1 MNKDRE
7 TAYAAIDSERDYQDE
22 LWGDS
27 VSGGNPGEGER
38 SVDEFALYIIG
49 YANDLLQSAAHFS
62 DSEAKLNIIRKIGGL
77 SVACMEQHGAPLRE
91 AGTAWLRK
99 TDTPE

>member
-1 MNKDRE
+1 MNKDRVA
-7 TAYAAIDSERDYQDE
+7 AYDAIDSERDYQDE

-27 VSGGNPGEGER
+27 VSGGNPGDGER

-49 YANDLLQSAAHFS
+49 YANDLLQSASHFS

-99 TDTPE
+99 DQSHG